1 MNGRSRRAR
10 RKNPGRNIFQQVL
23 SEDYW
28 EGYYALRN
36 GNVLKCQDALDGNV
50 DYTVFSLRN
59 GTPVCAG
66 RFAYGEETTFADMDK
81 DISKKVGSGIYL
93 RISNQSENPDRHEE
107 IDSIL
112 GSAPDTFSLLRVQNL
127 VKHIKN
133 RGINVF
139 GGAIGGQDLS
149 EGNYEGF
156 YLFEDGKILYCRDVA
171 NWDDGSV
178 DCIVDGVTEFA
189 VYDPAQF
196 SQDAVSMRTFGYLEG
211 EKFSELAVSLEPEH
225 GKISS
230 CLAHAGTELFG
241 QLSEALAGNAE
252 AAAIASHRLKLNLC
266 IRAPKSE

>member
-1 MNGRSRRAR
+1 MNGRSRKAR
-10 RKNPGRNIFQQVL
+10 RRNPGRDIFQQVL

-36 GNVLKCQDALDGNV
+36 GSVLKCQDALDGNV
-50 DYTVFSLRN
+50 DYTVFSLKN
-59 GTPVCAG
+59 GTVVCAG
-66 RFAYGEETTFADMDK
+66 RFAYGEETTFAELDAEV
-81 DISKKVGSGIYL
+81 SKRTGSGIFL

-127 VKHIKN
+127 IKHIKN

-149 EGNYEGF
+149 EGGYEGF

-178 DCIVDGVTEFA
+178 DSIVDGVAEYA
-189 VYDPAQF
+189 VYGPAQF
-196 SQDAVSMRTFGYLEG
+196 SQDAASVRTFGYLEG
-211 EKFSELAVSLEPEH
+211 EKFSELAISLEPEH
-225 GKISS
+225 GRIVS
-230 CLAHAGTELFG
+230 CLAHAGSELFS
-241 QLSEALAGNAE
+241 QLNEALAGNAE
-252 AAAIASHRLKLNLC
+252 AAARASHRLKLNLC
-266 IRAPKSE
+266 IRAPGSD